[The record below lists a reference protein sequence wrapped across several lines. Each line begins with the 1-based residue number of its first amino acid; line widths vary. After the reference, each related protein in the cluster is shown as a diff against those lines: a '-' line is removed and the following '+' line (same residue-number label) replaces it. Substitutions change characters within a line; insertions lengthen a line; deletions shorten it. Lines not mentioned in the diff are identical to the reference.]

1 MNKEL
6 ITRTPED
13 IKNNFK
19 EIRELCNQEPIS
31 IVVDGKED
39 TVLMSYESYIKLVKE
54 NNSIQR

>member
-6 ITRTPED
+6 ITRTPKD

-19 EIRELCNQEPIS
+19 EIRELCKQEPIS

-39 TVLMSYESYIKLVKE
+39 TVLMSYESYMKLIKEK
-54 NNSIQR
+54 NSIQR